1 MYSLSFKDM
10 KRVVPAGAPMF
21 FDRIQTID
29 GAENNFS
36 GDFSLLNTLRAVVYP
51 RLQPDEKIYFGFRS
65 FDCDVTL
72 LPDQEIGRN
81 RLFLF
86 TAEKFTSSMPDDMD
100 SIIAE
105 WHYRRVADMSA
116 FVKNRLKQDVFI
128 WQNTEENGT
137 IILCRT
143 LDYSLY
149 HFLQAMITRY
159 FPTMFNQS
167 NPPSEQDFQIMK
179 ALTADGSSPYSEA
192 IASAFSC
199 IDFRESNIKFILD
212 GFYRKGA
219 DARLADANET
229 LSSIERDLSSIM
241 QRYRDMMK
249 TRDDVLNIIR
259 GLEGAQY
266 GSEKELIEMIV
277 RNKEITLKGV
287 SDDGDS
293 ISMLIHGY
301 LDVFDPDDAQR
312 YLDNDGSTLL
322 SMYDVSNPVF
332 KKRKDRRKLL
342 RAIFSADHKI
352 KCRTVAAVRVG
363 RHVGICRD
371 FRIGDGLVSDYGA
384 IPNPHINTYNCFGQN
399 FYVVAEMMKEERW
412 CDAVSI
418 AVTCVHSINVTESAS
433 TRPFLQ
439 ELFATDGKCLEL
451 PSGECVS
458 PEEALNWLNEEG
470 E

>member
-1 MYSLSFKDM
+1 MYSLSFRDM
-10 KRVVPAGAPMF
+10 KNVVPAGAPMF
-21 FDRIQTID
+21 FDRIQTIE
-29 GAENNFS
+29 GAENNF
-36 GDFSLLNTLRAVVYP
+36 GRDFSLLNTLRAVVYP

-72 LPDQEIGRN
+72 LPDREIGQN

-86 TAEKFTSSMPDDMD
+86 TADKFTSSMPDDMD

-128 WQNTEENGT
+128 WQNTEKNGT

-167 NPPSEQDFQIMK
+167 NPPSEQDFRIMK
-179 ALTADGSSPYSEA
+179 ALTADGASPYKEA

-212 GFYRKGA
+212 GFYRKST
-219 DARLADANET
+219 DERLAEANRSLIGIET
-229 LSSIERDLSSIM
+229 DLSNTM
-241 QRYRDMMK
+241 QRYRNLMK
-249 TRDDVLNIIR
+249 NRDDALTIIK
-259 GLEGAQY
+259 GLENAEY
-266 GSEKELIEMIV
+266 GSENELIEMII
-277 RNKEITLKGV
+277 RNKEITLEGV

-312 YLDNDGSTLL
+312 YLDNDNSTLL
-322 SMYDVSNPVF
+322 SMYNVANPVF
-332 KKRKDRRKLL
+332 EKKEDRRKLL
-342 RAIFSADHKI
+342 RAIFSAEPKI
-352 KCRTVAAVRVG
+352 KCRTVAAVSVG
-363 RHVGICRD
+363 RHEGIERTFQISGND
-371 FRIGDGLVSDYGA
+371 LSEHGA
-384 IPNPHINTYNCFGQN
+384 IPNPHINTHNCFGQN
-399 FYVVAEMMKEERW
+399 FYVVADMMKEERW
-412 CDAVSI
+412 CDAVAI

-439 ELFATDGKCLEL
+439 MLFETDCKCLEL

-458 PEEALNWLNEEG
+458 PEEALNWLNKEE